1 MEQYAAVGRGRI
13 LNKYF
18 GKQKFDNIRQLGLIV
33 VLVILGIVFS
43 IVNSNFLTGSNLLNV
58 ARQVSVT
65 AVTAVGMTLVIIIGG
80 IDLSVGSI
88 VAFTGVVA
96 ASTLAATQSS
106 FLSIIVAL
114 AVGAAI
120 GFANGLIT
128 AKGKIAGF
136 ITTLATMSIFRGL
149 GFIYTGGSPI
159 AITDK
164 KFISLGQ
171 GYISV
176 VPIPI
181 IIMLL
186 VMILGAFVTTQT
198 RFGRYIYALG
208 GNEQASK
215 WSGLN
220 VTRITIVVYTISGFL
235 TGLSGAILGAR
246 LASGQPFA
254 GQGFEMDAIAAV
266 IVGGASLNG
275 GKGKISGTLIGVLL
289 IGILN
294 NGLTL
299 MNVSTYFQMVVKGLI
314 ILLAV
319 FIDNLSRKSA

>member
-1 MEQYAAVGRGRI
+1 MEQNVEAGKDRI

-18 GKQKFDNIRQLGLIV
+18 GKQKFDTIRQLGLII
-33 VLVILGIVFS
+33 VLILLGVVFS

-88 VAFTGVVA
+88 VAFSGVMA
-96 ASTLAATQSS
+96 ASTLASSQSAL
-106 FLSIIVAL
+106 LSIIIAL
-114 AVGAAI
+114 VVGAAI
-120 GFANGLIT
+120 GFANGFIT

-164 KFISLGQ
+164 NFISLGQ
-171 GYISV
+171 GYVSV

-181 IIMLL
+181 IIMLV
-186 VMILGAFVTTQT
+186 VMIIGSFITTQT
-198 RFGRYIYALG
+198 RFGRHIYAVG

-220 VTRITIVVYTISGFL
+220 VNRITIIVYTISGFL

-246 LASGQPFA
+246 LSSGQPFA
-254 GQGFEMDAIAAV
+254 GQGFELDVIAAV
-266 IVGGASLNG
+266 IVGGASLVG

-299 MNVSTYFQMVVKGLI
+299 MDVSTYFQMVVKGII

-319 FIDNLSRKSA
+319 FIDNISRKSA